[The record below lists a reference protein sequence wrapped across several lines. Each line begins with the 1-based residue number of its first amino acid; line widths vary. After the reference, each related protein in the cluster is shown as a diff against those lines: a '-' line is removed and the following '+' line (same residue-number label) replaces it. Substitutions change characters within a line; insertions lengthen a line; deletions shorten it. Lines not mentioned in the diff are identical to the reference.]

1 MAIDF
6 PMFAGPSFCSSAWS
20 AASGAQE
27 KWEDVAWE
35 GHKKHLT
42 IWVKPG
48 IVIGVWDIIG
58 YHGTK

>member
-1 MAIDF
+1 MVGTSNQWVPEMAIDF
-6 PMFAGPSFCSSAWS
+6 PMFSGPSFCSSAWS

-42 IWVKPG
+42 ING
-48 IVIGVWDIIG
+48 
-58 YHGTK
+58 

>member
-27 KWEDVAWE
+27 KWENVAWE
-35 GHKKHLT
+35 AHKKHLT
-42 IWVKPG
+42 LNG
-48 IVIGVWDIIG
+48 
-58 YHGTK
+58 